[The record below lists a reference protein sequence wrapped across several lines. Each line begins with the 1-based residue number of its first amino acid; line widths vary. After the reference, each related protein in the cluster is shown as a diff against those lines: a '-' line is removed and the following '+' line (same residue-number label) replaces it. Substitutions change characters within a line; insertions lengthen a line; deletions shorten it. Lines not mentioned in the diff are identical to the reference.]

1 MTAEHEPQRIAR
13 LTPLP
18 DVLARIDALV
28 VPVKPRRI
36 TAAAAVGRVLVEDV
50 VAPGAIPAAAR
61 ALCDGFAVASEAMTG
76 AGSYAPGPLLPA
88 RRAAGGQERPEG
100 PR

>member
-61 ALCDGFAVASEAMTG
+61 ALCDGFAVASEAMTD
-76 AGSYAPGPLLPA
+76 ASSYPPLPPLP
-88 RRAAGGQERPEG
+88 P
-100 PR
+100 PRLHVGHDLPQ